1 MSFRTLTKNQI
12 DTLKLY
18 RKGVKKS
25 EICNILKLNRNSVD
39 EAIKRA
45 QNNIQRA
52 IRTIQLAAKDDLLI
66 SSEKAVLIELLSKL

>member
-1 MSFRTLTKNQI
+1 MSSRTLTRNQI
-12 DTLKLY
+12 ETLKLY

-25 EICNILKLNRNSVD
+25 EICKILKLNRNSVD

-52 IRTIQLAAKDDLLI
+52 IRTIQLAAKDEILT
-66 SSEKAVLIELLSKL
+66 SPEKAVLIELLSKL